1 MDANSIIKELS
12 KKEIDFGLYN
22 AKINDV
28 SIYAFIRHVI
38 RRAYMEK
45 AGGQVM
51 DLQLKI
57 DKKSLF
63 ESALLSLFHLIKLFL
78 SHKSV
83 SNVLYSFP
91 RVDKVGDYYIDKFT
105 DPFVD
110 VSSIGEDY
118 IILDHGRAGRHP
130 QPRLHH
136 NKIIFTDLID
146 IYSVIYSK
154 LFSSRFYSKHKEEF
168 DDLYNSIRKGL
179 DVDIEKTRIINSFL
193 RIYVYSY
200 GIYYIL
206 KHISAKR
213 VLGPARAQLY
223 APFYAAHKLGL
234 KTFELQHGITYGE
247 SILYSGYREKMIMPD
262 YFLAFGD
269 NKPNNVYGI
278 DERRIINI
286 GWAFYDYVAKIQG
299 KDEYNYQ
306 DVLVISDPEI
316 TDSIVSAVLRLA
328 SVYPSSTFYIRPHP
342 HEVITDK
349 HLKMIEQTPNVKLQ
363 DKSINIAIVLQGFT
377 HVVGENSTVLYEAL
391 ADHKKVGKLCLCG
404 LHPKYLEESDKDC
417 FWEIGNEIDF
427 ERYINDDIN
436 AKKNKSIYSPF
447 NRVLFEKT
455 IGLNK

>member
-1 MDANSIIKELS
+1 MDDSLIIKELI
-12 KKEIDFGLYN
+12 KKEVDFGLYN

-38 RRAYMEK
+38 RRVYMEK
-45 AGGQVM
+45 LGSQVM
-51 DLQLKI
+51 DLELKV
-57 DKKSLF
+57 DKRSLIK
-63 ESALLSLFHLIKLFL
+63 SALLSLYHLKKLFF

-83 SNVLYSFP
+83 STVLYSFP
-91 RVDKVGDYYIDKFT
+91 RVDKVGGYYMDKFT

-130 QPRLHH
+130 HPRLHH
-136 NKIIFTDLID
+136 NKVLFTDIIE
-146 IYSVIYSK
+146 IYSVIYAK
-154 LFSSRFYSKHKEEF
+154 LFSSKFYSKHKEEF
-168 DDLYNSIRKGL
+168 DSLFNSINKGL
-179 DVDIEKTRIINSFL
+179 DVDIDKYKLVNSFL
-193 RIYVYSY
+193 RVYVYSY

-206 KHISAKR
+206 KHISAQR

-247 SILYSGYREKMIMPD
+247 SLLYSGYREKMIMPD
-262 YFLAFGD
+262 YFLAFGA

-278 DERRIINI
+278 DEGRIVNI
-286 GWAFYDYVAKIQG
+286 GWAFYDYLAKFQG
-299 KDEYNYQ
+299 KEEYRSQ

-316 TDSIVSAVLRLA
+316 TDSIFCVVLRLA
-328 SVYPSSTFYIRPHP
+328 SVYPNSTFYIRPHP

-349 HLKMIEQTPNVKLQ
+349 LLKMIEQTPNVKLQ
-363 DKSINIAIVLQGFT
+363 DKSINIAIALQGFT

-391 ADHKKVGKLCLCG
+391 AVHKKVGKLCFSG

-417 FWEIGNEIDF
+417 FWEIGNEADF
-427 ERYINDDIN
+427 ERYLNDDIN